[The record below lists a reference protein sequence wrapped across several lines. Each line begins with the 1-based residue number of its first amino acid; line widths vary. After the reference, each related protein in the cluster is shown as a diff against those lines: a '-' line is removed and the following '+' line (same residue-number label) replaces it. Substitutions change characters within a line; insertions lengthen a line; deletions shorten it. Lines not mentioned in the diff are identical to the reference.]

1 MSGQRATDLMLPSRR
16 DTFAFLKNGRR
27 APAQDGTPFYREQTL
42 RIVIG
47 TGVAGGFEAC
57 ARLLTALRRLGWGP
71 GRVSETINEQVS
83 HVGFCRKAEQLQKL
97 GASEMVRIK
106 SIIDKEMGKFERTLK
121 REYQPYWKPRQFVPL
136 RLELQLTRA
145 GRRR

>member
-1 MSGQRATDLMLPSRR
+1 LLFCKTAGARAGAGRHPVLPRADPAHRDQHRR
-16 DTFAFLKNGRR
+16 CRR
-27 APAQDGTPFYREQTL
+27 L
-42 RIVIG
+42 RG
-47 TGVAGGFEAC
+47 LC
-57 ARLLTALRRLGWGP
+57 AALDRALRRLGWGP

-106 SIIDKEMGKFERTLK
+106 SIIDKEVGKFERTLK

-136 RLELQLTRA
+136 RLELLSKNVSSATSQS
-145 GRRR
+145 GSWKNYK